1 MSILGRARICRSCC
15 LLENMAGTAF
25 EASRIAG
32 RNEGPG
38 SPDVD
43 TVRESQEKKKR
54 PVAARV
60 FWDPRQSQE
69 MTLRVRVN
77 TSSAAIAGPE
87 GGEV

>member
-1 MSILGRARICRSCC
+1 MADAR
-15 LLENMAGTAF
+15 LEAGKMAGCNAVT
-25 EASRIAG
+25 
-32 RNEGPG
+32 G

-54 PVAARV
+54 PSAPRI

-77 TSSAAIAGPE
+77 TSSAAIAGPG
-87 GGEV
+87 GGEF

>member
-1 MSILGRARICRSCC
+1 
-15 LLENMAGTAF
+15 MADTTLK
-25 EASRIAG
+25 ASRAAG
-32 RNEGPG
+32 GNAGPG

-54 PVAARV
+54 PVAARA

-69 MTLRVRVN
+69 MTLVVRVN